1 MEGVFDRPG
10 RRETS
15 VVLESKPLV
24 ASMEEVNFR
33 VAGRLHGG
41 RLCLGSVHDPYDS
54 DTGKGP
60 RSSIPAR
67 LQTVLSR
74 GLREP
79 IGFGRESSRF
89 EPPRVADGP
98 GPGAYIDAVK
108 RRPFGHD
115 RLTSDSW
122 SKRGTGSFA
131 SKSTRFQRWPYPAVV
146 PGPGTY
152 RVSVSAD
159 QAVHSGSTATLSCCV
174 CSLLVRL
181 PVSWRQELYDYL
193 LLVPIEADRQG
204 LNLLVD
210 TGTHELFFISKE
222 WLEESEGLG
231 ACEASVYGCY
241 QCTTALCDAEV
252 SEIEFCDGDCVSIVP
267 LTGNLTIGGQEVPGV
282 KFGLVGGHSGSLGP
296 HASLGL
302 APQPEED
309 EDDYIP
315 LLDQLVMKRIIESTD
330 FSIVFNPG
338 NLSEGEL
345 ILGGLDPSRYR
356 GPMSFV
362 PLKDGYNTWTVGLKS
377 IQVVGNATLA
387 PLTPNTPVIIDSGTT
402 CFHLPASAYDVM
414 MATIKSTLEAA
425 GRHVEMREGSMAP
438 PALRN
443 CADREYLP
451 PLQVAFTSQ
460 DGSDVTVVIPQ
471 EVYVQAYDTDAGQLC
486 ALLLRESSQGEED
499 ISIGQ
504 NLLRRY
510 YLYFQY
516 DQKRIGFAEST
527 EVLTKPKERSEV
539 PLKGRTVLRPVF
551 ELSI

>member
-1 MEGVFDRPG
+1 MVRAFFLLRVC
-10 RRETS
+10 S
-15 VVLESKPLV
+15 LAVLY
-24 ASMEEVNFR
+24 
-33 VAGRLHGG
+33 
-41 RLCLGSVHDPYDS
+41 CGS
-54 DTGKGP
+54 
-60 RSSIPAR
+60 
-67 LQTVLSR
+67 
-74 GLREP
+74 
-79 IGFGRESSRF
+79 
-89 EPPRVADGP
+89 
-98 GPGAYIDAVK
+98 
-108 RRPFGHD
+108 
-115 RLTSDSW
+115 
-122 SKRGTGSFA
+122 
-131 SKSTRFQRWPYPAVV
+131 
-146 PGPGTY
+146 
-152 RVSVSAD
+152 
-159 QAVHSGSTATLSCCV
+159 V

-222 WLEESEGLG
+222 WLEETEGLG
-231 ACEASVYGCY
+231 ACEASIFGCY
-241 QCTTALCDAEV
+241 QCTTDLCDAEV
-252 SEIEFCDGDCVSIVP
+252 SEIEFCDGDCVSVVP
-267 LTGNLTIGGQEVPGV
+267 LTGNLTIGGQEVPEV
-282 KFGLVGGHSGSLGP
+282 KFGL
-296 HASLGL
+296 
-302 APQPEED
+302 PEED

-402 CFHLPASAYDVM
+402 CFHLPGSVYDVV

-471 EVYVQAYDTDAGQLC
+471 EVYVQAYDTDAGPLC

-510 YLYFQY
+510 YLYFQ
-516 DQKRIGFAEST
+516 
-527 EVLTKPKERSEV
+527 
-539 PLKGRTVLRPVF
+539 
-551 ELSI
+551 